1 MSQKIKNPNEKG
13 SGFIVGII
21 ALIAIV
27 AVVIGVVLYM
37 GRNQP
42 IEGLP
47 DEDVSFS
54 VEADG
59 NVVRLASDEAGDDA
73 VVAEVYEDYSCS
85 YCAEMAQGGHA
96 DQLEALNNGDLVVE
110 YRMLNFLDG
119 TEPGS
124 PKVKQARH
132 STKTL
137 AVAYEIAKRGDARL
151 FWNFHTLL
159 MRDQQEAAKWD
170 AVQIADVVKGMGGD
184 DELVSAIRDE
194 LDTSEAK
201 AVAEENYL
209 ELEKTLGK
217 VSSPHVIVDGKDILE
232 NAQAGGLGDWVNL
245 ALEAGKA

>member
-13 SGFIVGII
+13 SGFVVGII

-59 NVVRLASDEAGDDA
+59 NVVRLASDEAGDNA

-85 YCAEMAQGGHA
+85 YCAEMANGGHA
-96 DQLEALNNGDLVVE
+96 DQLEALNNGELVVE
-110 YRMLNFLDG
+110 YHPLNFLDRENIEG
-119 TEPGS
+119 
-124 PKVKQARH
+124 H

-137 AVAYEIAKRGDARL
+137 ALMKRVAETGDARL
-151 FWNFHTLL
+151 YWNVHTLML
-159 MRDQQEAAKWD
+159 EDIQSAAKWD
-170 AVQIADVVKGMGGD
+170 DEQLAERLEMMGAPSDLVDDVRNGLDLADAVKVGD
-184 DELVSAIRDE
+184 ANGKR
-194 LDTSEAK
+194 
-201 AVAEENYL
+201 L
-209 ELEKTLGK
+209 EGIIGS
-217 VSSPHVIVDGKDILE
+217 VSSPHIIVDGKDILE

>member
-54 VEADG
+54 VQADG
-59 NVVRLASDEAGDDA
+59 NIVRLASDEAGDDA

-85 YCAEMAQGGHA
+85 YCAEMANGGHA
-96 DQLEALNNGDLVVE
+96 DQLEALNNGELVVE
-110 YRMLNFLDG
+110 YHPLNFLDRENIEG
-119 TEPGS
+119 
-124 PKVKQARH
+124 H

-137 AVAYEIAKRGDARL
+137 ALMKRVAETGDASL
-151 FWNFHTLL
+151 YWNVHTLML
-159 MRDQQEAAKWD
+159 EDIQSAAKWD
-170 AVQIADVVKGMGGD
+170 DEQLAERLEMMGAPSDLVDDVRNGALD
-184 DELVSAIRDE
+184 RDAANAIG
-194 LDTSEAK
+194 TA
-201 AVAEENYL
+201 NG
-209 ELEKTLGK
+209 EKLSGVTGS
-217 VSSPHVIVDGKDILE
+217 VSSPHVIVDGEEVTPKE
-232 NAQAGGLGDWVNL
+232 AGTLGDWVKV

>member
-13 SGFIVGII
+13 SGFVVGII

-54 VEADG
+54 VQADG
-59 NVVRLASDEAGDDA
+59 NIVRLASDEAGDDA
-73 VVAEVYEDYSCS
+73 VVAEVYEDYSCP
-85 YCAEMAQGGHA
+85 YCAEMSTGGHE

-110 YRMLNFLDG
+110 YRVLNFLDG

-124 PKVKQARH
+124 PKVKEAGY

-159 MRDQQEAAKWD
+159 MRDQQEVKTWD
-170 AVQIADVVKGMGGD
+170 SSQIAEAVKGMGGD

-194 LDTSEAK
+194 LDTTEAK
-201 AVAEENYL
+201 AVAEKNYL
-209 ELEKTLGK
+209 LLEKTLGK
-217 VSSPHVIVDGKDILE
+217 VSTPRVIVDGEEVTPKE
-232 NAQAGGLGDWVNL
+232 AGTLGDWVKV

>member
-54 VEADG
+54 VQADG
-59 NVVRLASDEAGDDA
+59 NIVRLAADDAGDDA
-73 VVAEVYEDYSCS
+73 VIAEVYEDYSCS

-96 DQLEALNNGDLVVE
+96 DQLQALNDGELVVE
-110 YRMLNFLDG
+110 YHTLNFLDRG
-119 TEPGS
+119 NAG
-124 PKVKQARH
+124 H
-132 STKTL
+132 STKAL
-137 AVAYEIAKRGDARL
+137 AVMQRIAESGDAKL
-151 FWNFHTLL
+151 FWNFHALL
-159 MRDQQEAAKWD
+159 MEDIQAASRW
-170 AVQIADVVKGMGGD
+170 D
-184 DELVSAIRDE
+184 DEQFAERLEAMDAPSEVVDDVRNG
-194 LDTSEAK
+194 LDLDA
-201 AVAEENYL
+201 AAEVGTANG
-209 ELEKTLGK
+209 EKLNGIIGSI
-217 VSSPHVIVDGKDILE
+217 SSPHVIVDGEDVTPKE
-232 NAQAGGLGDWVNL
+232 NGTLGDWVKA

>member
-47 DEDVSFS
+47 DEDVSFT
-54 VEADG
+54 VQYDG
-59 NVVRLASDEAGDDA
+59 DVVRLASDDAADDA

-85 YCAEMAQGGHA
+85 YCAEMAQGGH
-96 DQLEALNNGDLVVE
+96 DDELQALNDGELVVE
-110 YRMLNFLDG
+110 YRTLNFLDRG
-119 TEPGS
+119 NEG
-124 PKVKQARH
+124 H
-132 STKTL
+132 STRSL
-137 AVAYEIAKRGDARL
+137 ALMQRIAQTGDARL
-151 FWNFHTLL
+151 YWNVHTLL
-159 MRDQQEAAKWD
+159 MSDIQEAASWDDEQLAERLKMMDAPSDLVDDVRNGLDLAD
-170 AVQIADVVKGMGGD
+170 AVKVGD
-184 DELVSAIRDE
+184 ANGKR
-194 LDTSEAK
+194 
-201 AVAEENYL
+201 L
-209 ELEKTLGK
+209 EGIIGS
-217 VSSPHVIVDGKDILE
+217 VSSPHIIVDGKDILE

>member
-47 DEDVSFS
+47 DEDVAFS
-54 VEADG
+54 IETEGSVI
-59 NVVRLASDEAGDDA
+59 RLASDDAGDDA

-110 YRMLNFLDG
+110 YRTLNFLDRG
-119 TEPGS
+119 NEG
-124 PKVKQARH
+124 H
-132 STKTL
+132 STRSL
-137 AVAYEIAKRGDARL
+137 ALMRRVAETGDARL
-151 FWNFHTLL
+151 FWNVHTLL
-159 MRDQQEAAKWD
+159 MEDIQESASW
-170 AVQIADVVKGMGGD
+170 D
-184 DELVSAIRDE
+184 DEQLAERLDMMDAPSDLVDE
-194 LDTSEAK
+194 VRNGLDLSGAADTGTANGERLNGIIGSIS
-201 AVAEENYL
+201 
-209 ELEKTLGK
+209 T
-217 VSSPHVIVDGKDILE
+217 PHVIVDGKDVTPKK
-232 NAQAGGLGDWVNL
+232 AGTLGDWVKA